1 MKTPDQI
8 FNDNLYIERNSDLT
22 AVELQAID
30 RYLHDLLAADS
41 DHLRTTHYFH
51 GRYENIYLDQVEST
65 ELARLLDESRQLAA
79 ELIEVDPAELSIGF
93 WFNLM
98 QPGQITDWHT
108 HDDLDEL
115 VSGVVYLTVPEVS
128 GKLVLKD
135 DTGQVEVEPTT
146 GQFVFFAPQTPHA
159 VGENKSSLH
168 RLSIGMNFGL
178 KSTSPSHL
186 AS

>member
-1 MKTPDQI
+1 MKNPDQI
-8 FNDNLYIERNSDLT
+8 FNENLYISRNSFLSAT
-22 AVELQAID
+22 ELRAID

-41 DHLRTTHYFH
+41 DQLRTTHYFH
-51 GRYENIYLDQVEST
+51 GRYENIYVDEVESS

-115 VSGVVYLTVPEVS
+115 VSGVVYLTVPADS
-128 GKLVLKD
+128 GKLVLREKA
-135 DTGQVEVEPTT
+135 QQIEVEPEI
-146 GQFVFFAPQTPHA
+146 GQFIFFNPQTPHA
-159 VGENKSSLH
+159 VNENKSALH
-168 RLSIGMNFGL
+168 RLSIGMNFGH
-178 KSTSPSHL
+178 KSTSPDQL
-186 AS
+186 MA